1 MHSVF
6 FGRFL
11 SGLGFKK
18 IELFKKPIDILNY
31 KAHGGPVQIVNFLCP
46 IDEISVIRASIE
58 HKKLTI

>member
-11 SGLGFKK
+11 SGLGFEK

-31 KAHGGPVQIVNFLCP
+31 EAHGVTKIIFDNNF
-46 IDEISVIRASIE
+46 
-58 HKKLTI
+58 